1 MHPDSFL
8 ISKQNW
14 DRFLK
19 EIINE
24 NDLCAPLESE
34 GNNEYQLI
42 QEEKDISRIV
52 YNHPKP
58 TSPLKTFFLP
68 VKENVTIDHSNQK
81 LRIILGVPSCD
92 LAGLG
97 LLDEMY
103 LQEPLVD
110 PYYQSRRENTLLIG
124 TDCHSTLEHC
134 HCTSYGINPFP
145 EVNFDL
151 GLVRL
156 DDQFYV
162 YTGSEKG
169 KAFINRYRDAGFF
182 SPVNGEAEKK
192 ADAYRER
199 TIEELKEKNSG
210 LPGYEKTGELIRES
224 GEEIWKKYSRT
235 CVSCGACATICP
247 TCTCFLLIDRTGFEK
262 VRNLDACQYPGF
274 ERVAA
279 GEDPLGERHIRFRNR
294 YLCKYVWKPQGFE
307 SIACTGCGRCIE
319 ACIGKINK
327 NELFE
332 ELSA

>member
-1 MHPDSFL
+1 MPNSFL
-8 ISKQNW
+8 ISRQNW
-14 DRFLK
+14 DKVLK
-19 EIINE
+19 EVISSE
-24 NDLCAPLESE
+24 DLYAPVEAE
-34 GNNEYQLI
+34 GNKEYQLI
-42 QEEKDISRIV
+42 QEEKDLSRIV

-58 TSPLKTFFLP
+58 ISPLKTFFLP
-68 VKENVTIDHSNQK
+68 VKENVTIEHGNEKS
-81 LRIILGVPSCD
+81 RIIMGVPSCD

-124 TDCHSTLEHC
+124 TDCHSIQEHC
-134 HCTSYGINPFP
+134 HCTTYGINPFP
-145 EVNFDL
+145 EMNFDL

-156 DDQFYV
+156 EDQFYV

-169 KAFINRYRDAGFF
+169 KKFIDQYKDGRIF
-182 SPVNGEAEKK
+182 SPADGEMEKK
-192 ADAYRER
+192 AIAFREK
-199 TIEELKEKNSG
+199 IKQELQEKTRN
-210 LPGYEKTGELIRES
+210 LPDYEQTGELIRKS
-224 GEEIWKKYSRT
+224 DEEIWKKYSRT

-247 TCTCFLLIDRTGFEK
+247 TCTCFLLIDRPEFEK
-262 VRNLDACQYPGF
+262 IRNLDACQYPGF

-279 GEDPLGERHIRFRNR
+279 GEDPLSERHVRFRNR
-294 YLCKYVWKPQGFE
+294 YLCKYVWKPSGFE